1 VDEERSEQ
9 LPLFYS
15 LDESDPDIVILRRSS
30 GGFVAAFSAQG
41 ATQRSFIEAAQED
54 YQQLL
59 ARALAGESGR
69 RAPSIDELPE
79 HVALVDRSGT
89 IMAVNTAWKRFA
101 RNNGAEPSKV
111 SVGVNYLGVCER
123 ATGEHSE
130 DARTFAEGFRSV
142 LFGREEHFAM
152 EYPCHSPT
160 QRRWF
165 VGRVVP
171 LPQKDLPIAIVA
183 HENITGRKLL
193 TEQ

>member
-9 LPLFYS
+9 LPLFYY

-30 GGFVAAFSAQG
+30 GRFVAAFSARG
-41 ATQRSFIEAAQED
+41 ATEGSIIEAAQED
-54 YQQLL
+54 YGQLL
-59 ARALAGESGR
+59 ARALAGESGK

-79 HVALVDRSGT
+79 HVAIVNRSGT

-111 SVGVNYLGVCER
+111 SEGVNYLSVCDR
-123 ATGEHSE
+123 ATGEQSE
-130 DARTFAEGFRSV
+130 YAQSFAEGLRSV
-142 LFGREEHFAM
+142 MFGREERFAM

-160 QRRWF
+160 ERRWF
-165 VGRVVP
+165 VGRVLP

>member
-1 VDEERSEQ
+1 MDEERSER

-30 GGFVAAFSAQG
+30 GGFVAAFSARG
-41 ATQRSFIEAAQED
+41 ATEGSIIEAAQED

-59 ARALAGESGR
+59 ARALARESGR

-79 HVALVDRSGT
+79 HLAILDRSGS

-111 SVGVNYLGVCER
+111 SEGANYLGVCER
-123 ATGEHSE
+123 ATGEQSE
-130 DARTFAEGFRSV
+130 YAQTFAEGLRSV
-142 LFGREEHFAM
+142 IFGGEERFAM

-165 VGRVVP
+165 VGRVVL
-171 LPQKDLPIAIVA
+171 LPQNDLLIAIVA

>member
-1 VDEERSEQ
+1 VDEERSER

-30 GGFVAAFSAQG
+30 GGFVAAFSARG
-41 ATQRSFIEAAQED
+41 ATEGSIIEAAQED

-59 ARALAGESGR
+59 ARALARESGR

-79 HVALVDRSGT
+79 HLAILDRSGS

-111 SVGVNYLGVCER
+111 SEGVNYLGVCER
-123 ATGEHSE
+123 ATGEQSE
-130 DARTFAEGFRSV
+130 YAQTFAEGLRSV
-142 LFGREEHFAM
+142 IFGGEERFAM

-165 VGRVVP
+165 VGRVVL
-171 LPQKDLPIAIVA
+171 LPQNDLLIAIVA

>member
-30 GGFVAAFSAQG
+30 GGFVAAISAQG

-79 HVALVDRSGT
+79 HVALVERSGT
-89 IMAVNTAWKRFA
+89 IMTVNTAWKRFA
-101 RNNGAEPSKV
+101 
-111 SVGVNYLGVCER
+111 
-123 ATGEHSE
+123 
-130 DARTFAEGFRSV
+130 
-142 LFGREEHFAM
+142 M
-152 EYPCHSPT
+152 EYPCHWPT
-160 QRRWF
+160 ERRWF

>member
-1 VDEERSEQ
+1 MDEERSER

-15 LDESDPDIVILRRSS
+15 LDESDSDIVILRRSS
-30 GGFVAAFSAQG
+30 GGFVAAFSARG
-41 ATQRSFIEAAQED
+41 ATEGSIIEAAQED

-59 ARALAGESGR
+59 ARALARESGR
-69 RAPSIDELPE
+69 RPPSIDELPE
-79 HVALVDRSGT
+79 HLAILDRSGS

-101 RNNGAEPSKV
+101 RNNGVEPSKV
-111 SVGVNYLGVCER
+111 SEGANYLGVCER

-130 DARTFAEGFRSV
+130 YAQTFAEGLRSV
-142 LFGREEHFAM
+142 IFGRGERFAM

-165 VGRVVP
+165 VGRVVL
-171 LPQKDLPIAIVA
+171 LPQNDLLIALVA
-183 HENITGRKLL
+183 HENITGRRLL

>member
-1 VDEERSEQ
+1 MDEERSER
-9 LPLFYS
+9 LPLFYY

-30 GGFVAAFSAQG
+30 GRFVAAFSAWG
-41 ATQRSFIEAAQED
+41 ATQRSIIEAAQED

-59 ARALAGESGR
+59 ARALAGVSGR

-79 HVALVDRSGT
+79 HLAILDRSGS

-101 RNNGAEPSKV
+101 RNNGVEPSKV
-111 SVGVNYLGVCER
+111 SEGANYLGVCER

-130 DARTFAEGFRSV
+130 YARTFAEGFRSV
-142 LFGREEHFAM
+142 LFGGEERFAM

-165 VGRVVP
+165 VGRVLP
-171 LPQKDLPIAIVA
+171 LPQNDLLIAIVA
-183 HENITGRKLL
+183 HENITARKLVA
-193 TEQ
+193 